1 MSFYLD
7 TSVIVSLFLD
17 EPRTSAV
24 AALIADRARPIVV
37 SEFGVGEF
45 SAAISTTVRMDRLTD
60 IDGIDLLEDFDAW
73 CAEAVMFAAVTS
85 ADLNDA
91 IAIVRRFDLKLL
103 FPDALH
109 IATCRRIGATLV
121 SGDRRQCDAAAT
133 LGVDVA
139 AM

>member
-7 TSVIVSLFLD
+7 TSVIMSLFLD

-60 IDGIDLLEDFDAW
+60 IDGIAILEDFDTW
-73 CAEAVMFAAVTS
+73 CADAVTFAAVTS
-85 ADLNDA
+85 ADLKEA

-109 IATCRRIGATLV
+109 VATCRRVGATLI
-121 SGDRRQCDAAAT
+121 SADRRQCGAAAR
-133 LGVDVA
+133 LGITVA
-139 AM
+139 AL